1 MRLREIKPGY
11 YLLALLLVYAVVVSA
26 MLARS
31 NRQLRELRT
40 VLASQA
46 ETLAAA
52 EPEPPSAPSGLWFP
66 IPGARVP
73 QDDAYLPGAARVY
86 RNGVNEGFDFYDG
99 DAGVPVLYGTP
110 VVAAEDATVTRLDRD
125 YEEPS
130 AESWSALLAEV
141 AENGADE
148 AQLNRLR
155 GRQLW
160 LETDEGLELRYGHLS
175 AIAEGLA
182 VGERVY
188 RGQVIGAVGNSGTD
202 DGVAG
207 GTRGARL
214 HFEVWRPDGSFFGQ
228 GEDAASVRAAAQA
241 LFVGP

>member
-1 MRLREIKPGY
+1 MRLKEIKPGY
-11 YLLALLLVYAVVVSA
+11 YLLVVLLVYAVVVSI

-31 NRQLRELRT
+31 NRSLRELRT
-40 VLASQA
+40 VVVSQSEREVA
-46 ETLAAA
+46 G
-52 EPEPPSAPSGLWFP
+52 EPSPSAPSGLWFP

-125 YEEPS
+125 YQELDG
-130 AESWSALLAEV
+130 ESWSALLAEV
-141 AENGADE
+141 AEAGADE
-148 AQLNRLR
+148 AQLDRLR

-160 LETDEGLELRYGHLS
+160 LETDEGLELRYAHLS
-175 AIAEGLA
+175 ATADDLVLG
-182 VGERVY
+182 GRVY
-188 RGQVIGAVGNSGTD
+188 RGQVVGAVGNSGTD

-214 HFEVWRPDGSFFGQ
+214 HFEVWRQGGSFFGQ
-228 GEDAASVRAAAQA
+228 GEDEASVRAAAQA